1 MAEEKL
7 ESNGRGIPE
16 IPDVTN
22 WDWIISEID
31 KFFRR
36 SNVSEEKTKII
47 IQGYM
52 EMRDIL
58 GEGFPRKSF
67 NSVVQSLH
75 NFALWCLLKNADFG
89 QKLGLLKGRNNFE
102 DTKQNLLR
110 DSFENSFGA
119 EAVVEVAGDFIR
131 KGLDLE
137 LIGRKKDKRT
147 PDFKVKV
154 ADKWIYFEITTF
166 RTYPEEIRSEINFR
180 FSLQREIDKICQIY
194 KRFIEVDFNGMMRR
208 DAESCFDK
216 IISKTKEMVQ
226 SPEELEIVI
235 CGVKLKSLRKEEG
248 YGVPYIH
255 GIRMKVDE
263 MNSISRKLLEKLDR
277 KQLPYKECGVLLV
290 FTRSPFLPDFQVLG
304 EELAQLVR
312 TETNL
317 SAAVIQY
324 ISHKQLG
331 FSVGNNK
338 FEIIHRTEH
347 DDLYNRYNI
356 IIPNPH
362 LKACDIKSF
371 FE

>member
-1 MAEEKL
+1 L
-7 ESNGRGIPE
+7 E
-16 IPDVTN
+16 IPDVTS
-22 WDWIISEID
+22 WDWIISERD

-36 SNVSEEKTKII
+36 NNASEDETKII
-47 IQGYM
+47 IEGYK
-52 EMRDIL
+52 EMRGVL
-58 GEGFPRKSF
+58 GEDFLRKSS
-67 NSVVQSLH
+67 NSMVPSLH

-102 DTKQNLLR
+102 DTKQDLLR
-110 DSFENSFGA
+110 DNFENSFGA
-119 EAVVEVAGDFIR
+119 EAVVEVAGDFIS

-154 ADKWIYFEITTF
+154 ADKWIYFEITTL
-166 RTYPEEIRSEINFR
+166 RTYPEEMKSVEDFR
-180 FSLQREIDKICQIY
+180 FKLQREIDKICHIY

-208 DAESCFDK
+208 DAESCFDE

-248 YGVPYIH
+248 YGLPYIY
-255 GIRMKVDE
+255 GIRMKIDE

-277 KQLPYKECGVLLV
+277 KQLPDKECGVLLV
-290 FTRSPFLPDFQVLG
+290 FTRSPFLPDFQVLSEG
-304 EELAQLVR
+304 LAQLVR
-312 TETNL
+312 TEPNL

-324 ISHKQLG
+324 ISVDYISHERLG
-331 FSVGNNK
+331 LSVGNDK

-356 IIPNPH
+356 IIPNPN
-362 LKACDIKSF
+362 LKGCDIKSF
-371 FE
+371 FK